1 MCRRNA
7 NNLPL
12 NGLFE
17 MHKAVLK
24 EGFVEAGK
32 LREMEIDSDKP
43 RLILSIIDLPGCVL
57 HSADVTN
64 EIFKTT
70 MGEIKESKYMSVL
83 LVASAPKKQPE
94 AGYLS
99 CAKKGYNRFQILK
112 EDQLFLATSKRDMLE
127 YITLLTVN
135 DYKADKLGKPTD
147 GVVEVSGL
155 DIARYIING
164 LLQPDVADGV
174 KKAIFPE

>member
-1 MCRRNA
+1 
-7 NNLPL
+7 
-12 NGLFE
+12 
-17 MHKAVLK
+17 
-24 EGFVEAGK
+24 
-32 LREMEIDSDKP
+32 
-43 RLILSIIDLPGCVL
+43 
-57 HSADVTN
+57 
-64 EIFKTT
+64 
-70 MGEIKESKYMSVL
+70 
-83 LVASAPKKQPE
+83 VASAPKKQPE

-99 CAKKGYNRFQILK
+99 CAKKGYNKFQILK